1 MMKKTWCFLLSLMGM
16 VVVLS
21 CRPDVNDRLMDRAKA
36 CVETCADSS
45 LWYLQQ
51 VEPVLTDGQQ
61 ARYALL
67 WTQAQHKCHIPLVS
81 DSLINVAVRYY
92 TENNNRHQLALSLLY
107 KGLVHKQNH
116 QVEQAVEAFVA
127 SELAFEGVEDDQYKA
142 LLFNHYGALLM
153 KQEMFDEAL
162 EYHKKSYQY
171 QIKGDSV
178 HYIISACGQ
187 IARIYDIKEMP
198 DSAEAYYKRGMSHAE
213 NCQKRK
219 YVDMLY
225 QNYGAFLIERKQ
237 YEKAEQLLKK
247 IERVADSSY
256 IYNVYASLTTL
267 SCKTEQYKQARVYVG
282 KMLESRDSMMQ
293 CAGFLHLYNIYRG
306 IGEMDSAFHYHNLY
320 RQYHSDISMRL
331 QTAKV
336 AAIPH
341 QVKNVQL
348 MEENRTAHRW
358 QWVWGIGAIV
368 VFGGAVWTVKYLRQ
382 RHGKQMKVKE
392 TLLVEQMERLV
403 EKTLQLEE
411 ERRTLSKIHAD
422 MGGLKGVV
430 TKQKRTIEELQHEQ
444 REMKTQH
451 GHAVK
456 ELKNEIKELQ
466 DEQTEARK
474 LVKRE
479 MDERDG
485 ELKLMHEKEKQLQQE
500 MCALVAEVDNSQLLH
515 RFLLDV
521 GNVRPVLLIL
531 ELKSGRQNSRYPI
544 HRTEYAELLKQ
555 LAEYAHPGIR
565 ETIET
570 DEVLKGKQEMA
581 CLIALGYDDMEMLRM
596 VTNLKPN
603 SVRAYST
610 QVRTALRDILQN

>member
-1 MMKKTWCFLLSLMGM
+1 MIWVSVLLIGLAGCGDSK
-16 VVVLS
+16 
-21 CRPDVNDRLMDRAKA
+21 NDHLLDMAEV
-36 CVETCADSS
+36 CMETRADSARW
-45 LWYLQQ
+45 LLQQ
-51 VEPVLTDGQQ
+51 VDSVITDGQR

-67 WTQAQHKCHIPLVS
+67 WTQALHKCRIPLES
-81 DSLINVAVRYY
+81 DSLINVAVDYY
-92 TENNNRHQLALSLLY
+92 TETDDRHRLAKSLLY
-107 KGLVHKQNH
+107 KGLVHKQRGE
-116 QVEQAVEAFVA
+116 VEQAVEAFVA

-162 EYHKKSYQY
+162 EYYKKSYQY

-187 IARIYDIKEMP
+187 IATIYKLKHLP
-198 DSAEAYYKRGMSHAE
+198 DSVEAYYKRGMSHAE

-267 SCKTEQYKQARVYVG
+267 YCKTEQYKQARVYVG

-358 QWVWGIGAIV
+358 QWAWGIGALMV
-368 VFGGAVWTVKYLRQ
+368 VGIAACVVKCLRQ
-382 RHGKQMKVKE
+382 KYGKQMRVKDVLLHEKEHLLTEKQSLLQEIERKMYDLKIELGRMKGALANQAKAVENLKDDRQKDRKTYHESVKE
-392 TLLVEQMERLV
+392 FKKSIQEMEKQRKAEQESV
-403 EKTLQLEE
+403 
-411 ERRTLSKIHAD
+411 
-422 MGGLKGVV
+422 
-430 TKQKRTIEELQHEQ
+430 KQDYR
-444 REMKTQH
+444 
-451 GHAVK
+451 
-456 ELKNEIKELQ
+456 
-466 DEQTEARK
+466 
-474 LVKRE
+474 
-479 MDERDG
+479 
-485 ELKLMHEKEKQLQQE
+485 ELKLQFELSQKEQTRWMDEVKSLSGQMEQYELLQ
-500 MCALVAEVDNSQLLH
+500 
-515 RFLLDV
+515 RFLLE
-521 GNVRPVLLIL
+521 GGSVRPVLLIL
-531 ELKSGRQNSRYPI
+531 ELKSGRRNPRYSI
-544 HRTEYAELLKQ
+544 KRTDYAELLKQ

-565 ETIET
+565 EKIET

-581 CLIALGYDDMEMLRM
+581 CLIALGYDDVEMMRM
-596 VTNLKPN
+596 ATNLKPN
-603 SVRAYST
+603 SVWAYRT
-610 QVRTALRDILQN
+610 QVRVALADG